1 MDPNPRFFPAGPT
14 LDLSVVI
21 AVYNESGVVSELLR
35 RLEDALRSA
44 GLTYEIIIVDD
55 GSVDDT
61 LAILR
66 SHVPA
71 VSGLR
76 VVELYR
82 NAGQVAAISAGM
94 SVARGSWIL
103 MMDGDLQH
111 DPAEIPRFL
120 AERAGGA
127 DLVASYRATRE
138 ETMRRKVITAI
149 INRLNRALLGIRV
162 RDFGS
167 AFRLIR
173 MEIIQLLKDRSGYV
187 HYNTPQLFMK
197 ARRYVEL
204 PITQGRRKSGS
215 SKWTLLMFVMFNLD
229 ILVTAMRP
237 VLLAVA
243 VSAIGFGTGF
253 VLYSLHL
260 LGVIT
265 KVEALTGPA
274 SIMLLSALMF
284 MLAVIW
290 RELIRSRQLALGT
303 PSFLIRAIHAAPGA
317 TGPEHDRPGTARGK
331 ESQRTAG

>member
-1 MDPNPRFFPAGPT
+1 MDSNPKYFPAGPS

-21 AVYNESGVVSELLR
+21 AVYNECEVVPELLR
-35 RLEDALRSA
+35 RLEAALRPT

-55 GSVDDT
+55 GSTDDSLAT
-61 LAILR
+61 LRR
-66 SHVPA
+66 SVPA
-71 VSGLR
+71 IAGLR

-94 SVARGSWIL
+94 SVARGSWVL

-111 DPAEIPRFL
+111 DPADIPRFL
-120 AERAGGA
+120 AERATGA
-127 DLVASYRATRE
+127 DLIASYRATRE

-162 RDFGS
+162 TDFGS

-187 HYNTPQLFMK
+187 HYNTPELFMK

-204 PITQGRRKSGS
+204 PIAQGRRKSGS

-243 VSAIGFGTGF
+243 LSAIGIGTGF

-260 LGVIT
+260 VGAIT
-265 KVEALTGPA
+265 EVQALTGPA

-284 MLAVIW
+284 MLAVVW
-290 RELIRSRQLALGT
+290 RELIRSRQVALGT
-303 PSFLIRAIHAAPGA
+303 PSFLIREIHAGPGA
-317 TGPEHDRPGTARGK
+317 TGSGSDRTKTASSV
-331 ESQRTAG
+331 ESR

>member
-1 MDPNPRFFPAGPT
+1 MDSNPRFFPAGPT

-21 AVYNESGVVSELLR
+21 AVFNESEVVSELLR
-35 RLEDALRSA
+35 RLEGALRPT
-44 GLTYEIIIVDD
+44 GLAYEIIIVDD
-55 GSVDDT
+55 GSTDDT
-61 LAILR
+61 LATLR

-94 SVARGSWIL
+94 SVARGSWVL

-111 DPAEIPRFL
+111 DPADIPRFL
-120 AERAGGA
+120 AERASGA
-127 DLVASYRATRE
+127 DLIASYRATRE
-138 ETMRRKVITAI
+138 ESMRRKAITAV

-162 RDFGS
+162 TDFGS

-173 MEIIQLLKDRSGYV
+173 IEIIQLLKDRSGYV
-187 HYNTPQLFMK
+187 HYNTPELFMK

-204 PITQGRRKSGS
+204 PITQGRRKSGA

-243 VSAIGFGTGF
+243 VSAIGVGTGF
-253 VLYSLHL
+253 VLYCLHL
-260 LGVIT
+260 VGVIT
-265 KVEALTGPA
+265 EVEALTGPA
-274 SIMLLSALMF
+274 AIMLLSALMF
-284 MLAVIW
+284 MLAVVW

-303 PSFLIRAIHAAPGA
+303 PSFLIRAIHA
-317 TGPEHDRPGTARGK
+317 GPNAARAENDKPESARRTEARGVG
-331 ESQRTAG
+331 S

>member
-1 MDPNPRFFPAGPT
+1 MDSNPKYFPSGEPS

-21 AVYNESGVVSELLR
+21 AVYNESDVVSELLR
-35 RLEDALRSA
+35 RLEAALHLT

-55 GSVDDT
+55 GSTDDT
-61 LAILR
+61 LATLR
-66 SHVPA
+66 RCVPA
-71 VSGLR
+71 IAGLR

-94 SVARGSWIL
+94 SVARGSWVL

-111 DPAEIPRFL
+111 DPADIPRFL
-120 AERAGGA
+120 AERATGA
-127 DLVASYRATRE
+127 DLIASYRATRE
-138 ETMRRKVITAI
+138 ETMRRKAVTAI

-162 RDFGS
+162 TDFGS

-187 HYNTPQLFMK
+187 HYNTTELFMK

-204 PITQGRRKSGS
+204 PIAQGRRKSGS

-243 VSAIGFGTGF
+243 VSAIGVATGF

-260 LGVIT
+260 VGVIT
-265 KVEALTGPA
+265 EVQALTGPA

-284 MLAVIW
+284 MLAVVW

-303 PSFLIRAIHAAPGA
+303 PSFLIRAIHAGSGA
-317 TGPEHDRPGTARGK
+317 TSDDRTRSAERDGISASR
-331 ESQRTAG
+331 

>member
-1 MDPNPRFFPAGPT
+1 MDSNQKYFPSEPSLG
-14 LDLSVVI
+14 LSIVI
-21 AVYNESGVVSELLR
+21 AVYNECEVVPELLR
-35 RLEDALRSA
+35 RLEAALRPI

-55 GSVDDT
+55 GSTDDT
-61 LAILR
+61 LATLR
-66 SHVPA
+66 SYVPA

-76 VVELYR
+76 VIELYR

-94 SVARGSWIL
+94 SVARGSWVL

-111 DPAEIPRFL
+111 DPADVPRFL
-120 AERAGGA
+120 AERSTGA
-127 DLVASYRATRE
+127 DLIASYRAKRE
-138 ETMRRKVITAI
+138 ETLRRRSITAI

-162 RDFGS
+162 TDFGS

-173 MEIIQLLKDRSGYV
+173 IEIIQLLKDRAGYV
-187 HYNTPQLFMK
+187 HYNTPELFIK

-204 PITQGRRKSGS
+204 PIAQGRRKNGS

-229 ILVTAMRP
+229 ILVTATRP

-243 VSAIGFGTGF
+243 VSAIGVCTGF
-253 VLYSLHL
+253 VLYCLHL
-260 LGVIT
+260 VGAIT
-265 KVEALTGPA
+265 EVQALTGPA

-303 PSFLIRAIHAAPGA
+303 PDFLIRAIYDGSGS
-317 TGPEHDRPGTARGK
+317 TSSDSDQTARGT
-331 ESQRTAG
+331 ESQRPAD

>member
-1 MDPNPRFFPAGPT
+1 MDSNPKHFPAGPS

-21 AVYNESGVVSELLR
+21 AVYNECEVVAELLR
-35 RLEDALRSA
+35 RLEAALRPT

-55 GSVDDT
+55 GSTDDT
-61 LAILR
+61 LATLR
-66 SHVPA
+66 RCVPA
-71 VSGLR
+71 VAGLR

-94 SVARGSWIL
+94 SVARGSWVL

-111 DPAEIPRFL
+111 DPADIPRFL
-120 AERAGGA
+120 AERATGA
-127 DLVASYRATRE
+127 DLIASYRATRE

-162 RDFGS
+162 TDFGS

-187 HYNTPQLFMK
+187 HYNTPELFMK

-204 PITQGRRKSGS
+204 PIAQGRRKSGS

-243 VSAIGFGTGF
+243 LSAIGIGTGF

-260 LGVIT
+260 VGAIT
-265 KVEALTGPA
+265 EVQALTGPA

-284 MLAVIW
+284 MLAVVW
-290 RELIRSRQLALGT
+290 RELIRSRQVALGT
-303 PSFLIRAIHAAPGA
+303 PSFLIREIHAGPGA
-317 TGPEHDRPGTARGK
+317 TGSGSDRTKTASSV
-331 ESQRTAG
+331 ESR

>member
-1 MDPNPRFFPAGPT
+1 MDSNSKYFPAGPS

-21 AVYNESGVVSELLR
+21 AVYNECEVVPELLR
-35 RLEDALRSA
+35 RLEAALRPT

-55 GSVDDT
+55 GSTDDT
-61 LAILR
+61 LATLR
-66 SHVPA
+66 RCVPA
-71 VSGLR
+71 IAGLR

-94 SVARGSWIL
+94 SVARGSWVL

-111 DPAEIPRFL
+111 DPADIPRFL
-120 AERAGGA
+120 AERATGA
-127 DLVASYRATRE
+127 DLIASYRATRE

-162 RDFGS
+162 TDFGS

-187 HYNTPQLFMK
+187 HYNTPELFMK

-204 PITQGRRKSGS
+204 PIAQGRRKSGS

-243 VSAIGFGTGF
+243 LSAIGVGTGF

-260 LGVIT
+260 VGAIT
-265 KVEALTGPA
+265 EVQALTGPA

-284 MLAVIW
+284 MLAVVW
-290 RELIRSRQLALGT
+290 RELIRSRQVALGT
-303 PSFLIRAIHAAPGA
+303 PSFLIREIHAGPGA
-317 TGPEHDRPGTARGK
+317 TGSGSDRTKAASSV
-331 ESQRTAG
+331 ESR